1 MGAGLERG
9 MRVAILER
17 ETFYT
22 DGNGSD
28 RRLHLIADLIAGRG
42 HSVIFYCTQ
51 WWDGENREKI
61 HNKVK
66 YCAVTDDR
74 EDPEWKFIAQL
85 PSKIKEFNPDLML
98 VDGTDYALTIASKMI
113 SSVQR
118 KPLMADFYKGVEMKI
133 SGKWKY
139 KFVLNLPDL
148 IVVPSE
154 LVLTNLV
161 ESGCK
166 IGLIRQIPSPIDI
179 EKIENIKPMQWQ
191 KDRKEVKNI
200 VYSRFLDEDANIE
213 SLFLGLAQIRDVEW
227 NAVVIGDGK
236 LKSEYER
243 QAKDFRISDRVK
255 FLGEIPIEEKIAI
268 FKGAHI
274 CVHTATKSAS
284 PKDFLLALA
293 CGCVGI
299 AEYHTN
305 SSAHEFIKF
314 KNRGFRTT
322 ESDKLHLV
330 IRQAMELPKKE
341 IEEGY
346 FSFGNERFT
355 ETYINFI
362 QDLIGK

>member
-17 ETFYT
+17 ETFYIE
-22 DGNGSD
+22 GNDSD
-28 RRLHLIADLIAGRG
+28 RRLHLIADLIASRG
-42 HSVIFYCTQ
+42 HSVTFYCTQ
-51 WWDGENREKI
+51 WWEGEDRETI

-66 YCAVTDDR
+66 YCAVTDNR
-74 EDPEWKFIAQL
+74 EDPEWKFTAQL
-85 PSKIKEFNPDLML
+85 PSKIKEFGPDLIL
-98 VDGTDYALTIASKMI
+98 VDGTDYSLVIVSKMI
-113 SSVQR
+113 SSIQK
-118 KPLMADFYKGVEMKI
+118 KPLMADFYKGVETKMD
-133 SGKWKY
+133 GKWKY
-139 KFVLNLPDL
+139 KLILNLPKL
-148 IVVPSE
+148 ITVPSE

-166 IGLIRQIPSPIDI
+166 IELIRQVPSPIDI
-179 EKIENIKPMQWQ
+179 EKIKNVKPLQWQ
-191 KDRKEVKNI
+191 KDKNEVKNI
-200 VYSRFLDEDANIE
+200 VYSRFLDENANIE
-213 SLFLGLAQIRDVEW
+213 SLFLGLTQIRDVEW
-227 NAVVIGDGK
+227 NAVVIGDGQ
-236 LKSEYER
+236 LKNEYER
-243 QAKDFRISDRVK
+243 QAKDYRISNRVK
-255 FLGEIPIEEKIAI
+255 FLGEISIEEKIAI
-268 FKGAHI
+268 FKGADI
-274 CVHTATKSAS
+274 CVHTATESAS

-330 IRQAMELPKKE
+330 IRQAMKLPKKE
-341 IEEGY
+341 IEEGF

-362 QDLIGK
+362 QGLIE